1 MNLEILTPIRDFQEA
16 SYEKYGSYGYCA
28 GYFGSVLADLLES
41 VSEKKRAE
49 IIRQFE
55 ISIKSLRN

>member
-1 MNLEILTPIRDFQEA
+1 MKSEILPTICEFQEA

-41 VSEKKRAE
+41 VPKRKRAE